1 MSWSDFREPR
11 ERFIAEVSFGAEL
24 AEDAGGSQ
32 SNAVNQNVFRWE
44 IELEADLCGRIT
56 GIADSDALFS
66 EPFAGIGKVFGAQW
80 FNEWK

>member
-32 SNAVNQNVFRWE
+32 SNAVNQNVFRWQ
-44 IELEADLCGRIT
+44 IELEANLCGGVT
-56 GIADSDALFS
+56 GIADADALFPQ
-66 EPFAGIGKVFGAQW
+66 PFAGIGKILSAQR

>member
-56 GIADSDALFS
+56 GIADSDALFP
-66 EPFAGIGKVFGAQW
+66 EPFAGVSEILSAQRL
-80 FNEWK
+80 NKWK